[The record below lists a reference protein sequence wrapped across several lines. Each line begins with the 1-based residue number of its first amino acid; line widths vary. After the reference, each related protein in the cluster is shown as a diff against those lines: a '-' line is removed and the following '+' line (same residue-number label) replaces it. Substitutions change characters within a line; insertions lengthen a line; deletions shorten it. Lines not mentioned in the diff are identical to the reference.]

1 MIHVHYGLNNSNHQ
15 LPRKTTQFIFQ
26 CFVNTIAINPDV
38 LIQLAP
44 KQITAMV
51 INYIMHTKKGAKQTA
66 GKAAT
71 FSRATNRP
79 NPLLEYSINKQMKF
93 LMRKAGLS
101 FEELQPDHSLRKF
114 FDTTLINSDG
124 THSFKEILMGHSI
137 KLDEVYYDKNNQL
150 TVELYIRRE

>member
-1 MIHVHYGLNNSNHQ
+1 
-15 LPRKTTQFIFQ
+15 
-26 CFVNTIAINPDV
+26 
-38 LIQLAP
+38 
-44 KQITAMV
+44 
-51 INYIMHTKKGAKQTA
+51 
-66 GKAAT
+66 
-71 FSRATNRP
+71 
-79 NPLLEYSINKQMKF
+79 
-93 LMRKAGLS
+93 MRKAGLS